1 MNEATVILEF
11 FRSKHP
17 DLVVESI
24 SFVSGD
30 RYLVDAPA
38 KRNNDA
44 GISNM
49 YLFKVGAQDAAPIN
63 PADDIDEY
71 VSLMRSAKKIWPSA
85 ELIHSSIWR
94 WR

>member
-1 MNEATVILEF
+1 MNEANTVLDF

-24 SFVSGD
+24 SSVSGD
-30 RYLVDAPA
+30 RYLVDAPTKSNA
-38 KRNNDA
+38 DT

-49 YLFKVGAQDAAPIN
+49 YLFKIGAPDAAPIN
-63 PADDIDEY
+63 PADDIGEY
-71 VSLMRSAKKIWPSA
+71 VSLMRTAKKIWPSA